1 MPKLLKAPVM
11 MRVRRPRRPR
21 RRWPLALAAVLLLL
35 LLVPSI
41 LYFRELSG
49 VMAASDA
56 ADLITAAVN
65 EIVLQTMSDPTL
77 DYDYFVDFERDNDGR
92 VAAIITNMARV
103 NTLSARLLNAVVEA
117 SNMGEL
123 DLNIPLGNLLG
134 SGMLLGRGPDV
145 PVRVTMLT
153 SSRAGFHNE
162 LVSAGINQTKHQV
175 MLELFVDV
183 DVLLPWEVCSTQ
195 VVVDVLVA
203 ETIIVGSVPN
213 TYLNWGEQQWTN

>member
-1 MPKLLKAPVM
+1 MPKLLKAPLYL
-11 MRVRRPRRPR
+11 RVRRAHRPR
-21 RRWPLALAAVLLLL
+21 RRWPFLILILAFILAAVPC
-35 LLVPSI
+35 V

-56 ADLITAAVN
+56 GDLITAAVN

-117 SNMGEL
+117 SNLGEL
-123 DLNIPLGNLLG
+123 NLEIPLGNLLG
-134 SGMLLGRGPDV
+134 AGVLLGRGPDV

-183 DVLLPWEVCSTQ
+183 DVLLPVSASST
-195 VVVDVLVA
+195 
-203 ETIIVGSVPN
+203 
-213 TYLNWGEQQWTN
+213 

>member
-1 MPKLLKAPVM
+1 MPKLLKAPLY

-21 RRWPLALAAVLLLL
+21 RRWLVLFMAAALLLGAA
-35 LLVPSI
+35 PCI

-56 ADLITAAVN
+56 GDLITAAVN
-65 EIVLQTMSDPTL
+65 EIVLETMSDPTL

-92 VAAIITNMARV
+92 VAAIITNMSRV

-134 SGMLLGRGPDV
+134 AGVLLGRGPDV

-183 DVLLPWEVCSTQ
+183 DVLLPWEVFSTQ

-203 ETIIVGSVPN
+203 ETIIVGSVPD
-213 TYLNWGEQQWTN
+213 TYLNWGEQAWTN

>member
-1 MPKLLKAPVM
+1 MPRLLKAPLY
-11 MRVRRPRRPR
+11 MRVRRPRRSWR
-21 RRWPLALAAVLLLL
+21 FWPSLLLL
-35 LLVPSI
+35 LLLLAVVPCI

-56 ADLITAAVN
+56 EDLITAAVN

-77 DYDYFVDFERDNDGR
+77 DYDYFVDFERDNDGH

-123 DLNIPLGNLLG
+123 DLEIPLGNLLG
-134 SGMLLGRGPDV
+134 SGVLLGRGPDV

-183 DVLLPWEVCSTQ
+183 DVLLPWEVFSTQ

-213 TYLNWGEQQWTN
+213 TYLNWGEQAWTN

>member
-1 MPKLLKAPVM
+1 MPKLLKAPLY

-21 RRWPLALAAVLLLL
+21 RLWPLALAALMLLAA
-35 LLVPSI
+35 LVPCI

-123 DLNIPLGNLLG
+123 DLSIPLGNLLG

-153 SSRAGFHNE
+153 TSRAGFHNE

>member
-1 MPKLLKAPVM
+1 MPRLLKAPLY
-11 MRVRRPRRPR
+11 MRVGRPRRPR
-21 RRWPLALAAVLLLL
+21 RRWPLALAVLLLL
-35 LLVPSI
+35 LALVPSI

-56 ADLITAAVN
+56 GDLITAAVN

-77 DYDYFVDFERDNDGR
+77 DYDYFVDFERDNDGH

-103 NTLSARLLNAVVEA
+103 NTLSARLLNAVVDA

-123 DLNIPLGNLLG
+123 DLSIPLGNLLG

-153 SSRAGFHNE
+153 SSRAVFHNE

-183 DVLLPWEVCSTQ
+183 DVLLPWEVFSTQ

-213 TYLNWGEQQWTN
+213 TYLNWGENQWTN